1 MALSAV
7 CSLFPFL
14 AYSEDYRRIVDNFAC
29 GLENLFFFSIGL
41 IEKGTCFRFI
51 VGLALLSL
59 EVSRCRFRNSFVR
72 ALANSSIFT
81 PPHLRFRSSA
91 SCVGWWQPAALFK
104 HFLLV
109 IVVFYQ
115 VLCLI
120 LVVLLLCLACLG
132 GSRIL

>member
-7 CSLFPFL
+7 CSLFLFL
-14 AYSEDYRRIVDNFAC
+14 AYGENYRRLVDNFAW

-41 IEKGTCFRFI
+41 IENCTYFRFPL
-51 VGLALLSL
+51 GLALLSL

-72 ALANSSIFT
+72 ALANLSIFT

-104 HFLLV
+104 HFLL
-109 IVVFYQ
+109 IIAVFYQ
-115 VLCLI
+115 VLCLV
-120 LVVLLLCLACLG
+120 LVVLLLCLAYLG